1 VSGLQGAQQELS
13 EKTATENV
21 NMTVSNLQPD
31 LQGAQQEM
39 AEKTATENVN
49 MTVSLEAADSH
60 VYSLGG
66 TLLCQ
71 LLLCSLQV
79 RLRE

>member
-1 VSGLQGAQQELS
+1 MSGLQGAQQELS
-13 EKTATENV
+13 EKTATKNV

-31 LQGAQQEM
+31 LQGAQQEL

-49 MTVSLEAADSH
+49 MTVSLEAPDSH
-60 VYSLGG
+60 VYILGG
-66 TLLCQ
+66 SLLCQ
-71 LLLCSLQV
+71 LLLRSLQV

>member
-1 VSGLQGAQQELS
+1 MSGLKGAQQELS
-13 EKTATENV
+13 
-21 NMTVSNLQPD
+21 
-31 LQGAQQEM
+31 
-39 AEKTATENVN
+39 EKTATENVN

-60 VYSLGG
+60 VDSLGG